1 MAPAL
6 SDESNCAVS
15 NAPMCLEKSHLSCGS
30 KFWSFIINVGIK
42 SSKYPNDQQFSLQ
55 TFISWLLIDFC
66 SPFIPNVCILQW
78 QGQTFCTCLEIYQKK
93 LSTRRH
99 SRRTRYPLKR
109 ACSSQFADRNAF
121 TSASLF
127 QGGVNPDA
135 NNLTE
140 AVSVVL
146 PVCVQS
152 IFLDDSFHNKLC
164 AITVCWQEKMLP
176 NQIYRSSNYISANT
190 TNHNHQ
196 PINQSVSQ
204 SVSGFSRSGVPYS
217 IMSLFHQNVQ
227 FCISLVP
234 FK

>member
-1 MAPAL
+1 MISNFPYKL
-6 SDESNCAVS
+6 SLAGCSLIFV
-15 NAPMCLEKSHLSCGS
+15 LHLFLTYASYS
-30 KFWSFIINVGIK
+30 DKVK
-42 SSKYPNDQQFSLQ
+42 H
-55 TFISWLLIDFC
+55 
-66 SPFIPNVCILQW
+66 
-78 QGQTFCTCLEIYQKK
+78 FCTCLEIYQKK

-164 AITVCWQEKMLP
+164 AITVC
-176 NQIYRSSNYISANT
+176 
-190 TNHNHQ
+190 
-196 PINQSVSQ
+196 
-204 SVSGFSRSGVPYS
+204 
-217 IMSLFHQNVQ
+217 
-227 FCISLVP
+227 
-234 FK
+234 